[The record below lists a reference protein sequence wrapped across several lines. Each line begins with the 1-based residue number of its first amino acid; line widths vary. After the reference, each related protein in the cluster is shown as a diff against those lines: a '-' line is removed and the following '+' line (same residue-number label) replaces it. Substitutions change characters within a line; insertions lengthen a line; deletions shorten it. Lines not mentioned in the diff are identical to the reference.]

1 VLADAAAGYVLA
13 ARLNRDTSV
22 PAYAANAVASD
33 ALEFP
38 IYEHR
43 AIPGEGSDMA
53 SARLPLRMQMASAIP
68 RSYDELWLV

>member
-1 VLADAAAGYVLA
+1 VSTAKLS
-13 ARLNRDTSV
+13 RDTFV
-22 PAYAANAVASD
+22 PAYAANAEASD

-38 IYEHR
+38 TYEHR
-43 AIPGEGSDMA
+43 ASTGEGSDMA